1 MRHGKCYGSTVMG
14 ERGQVVIPAEAR
26 EEIGLEP
33 GEKLLVFGNPDR
45 GVIIIFKSDI
55 MARFAD
61 MLLKKA
67 GFFEEMFKGI
77 HKGHG
82 HGHWH
87 GRKGRKSTK
96 PKDID
101 PDEQPQE

>member
-1 MRHGKCYGSTVMG
+1 MMGHGKCYGSTVMG

-26 EEIGLEP
+26 EEVGIEP
-33 GEKLLVFGNPDR
+33 GEKLIVFGNPNR

-61 MLLKKA
+61 MMFKKA
-67 GFFEEMFKGI
+67 SFFEEMFKGI

-82 HGHWH
+82 KKA
-87 GRKGRKSTK
+87 RKNTNSKEVE
-96 PKDID
+96 IE
-101 PDEQPQE
+101 DEPLD